1 MNLHPLVQRLI
12 DAQGAQRVTPENL
25 AAWRTG
31 GTARALFFGGD
42 PVRFPEALDIA
53 VVLPELHALHGG
65 SFRIGIVPRQCEDV
79 IARRYGVQRWPS
91 LVFLRAGGYLATLSG
106 MKEWEPFVAQV
117 RDARAATPTR
127 APSIGIPVVGADAG
141 RGCGPA

>member
-1 MNLHPLVQRLI
+1 MSLHPLLARLA
-12 DAQGAQRVTPENL
+12 D
-25 AAWRTG
+25 RTG
-31 GTARALFFGGD
+31 AVVVSPDSVEAFAAAPGEAVLFFAGD

-65 SFRIGIVPRQCEDV
+65 SFRIGIVPRDGEDV

-106 MKEWEPFVAQV
+106 MKDWEPFVAQV
-117 RDARAATPTR
+117 RNALAA
-127 APSIGIPVVGADAG
+127 APSRLPSVGIPVVGADAA